1 MALTPC
7 GGRVT
12 CHHSAFPRPAVLLTA
27 SLPRGDPPRL
37 APPARCPASCREPP
51 PSAPWVPLARCPQ
64 RPPRSPAVSLC
75 VPGPS
80 PQQAGRGG
88 AHSGRAGFAPVSC
101 LSDSQCS
108 GQLPSQPV
116 ISGAPSPPMAAATG
130 APSALPAPHPA
141 PGSLKRKEG
150 AVERECVFPLKE
162 SFERIFKGFL
172 VYVFILH

>member
-12 CHHSAFPRPAVLLTA
+12 CHHSAFPPTRRPPHSQPPPGGPA
-27 SLPRGDPPRL
+27 PPRPSRSL
-37 APPARCPASCREPP
+37 PASCREPP

-64 RPPRSPAVSLC
+64 GPPRSPAVSLC

-116 ISGAPSPPMAAATG
+116 ISGAPSPPMAAADRSPERT
-130 APSALPAPHPA
+130 PSPAPRPRVFETK
-141 PGSLKRKEG
+141 GRGCREGMRFSFKR
-150 AVERECVFPLKE
+150 VFRKN
-162 SFERIFKGFL
+162 F
-172 VYVFILH
+172 